1 MPRQD
6 HSPAVLSVVIP
17 VYNELDTW
25 RKLLDRV
32 ENAPLPHVG
41 RQIILVDDGSTDGTG
56 EQLRQFA
63 ESCAAQAD
71 RRPGPGEIC
80 RKVIFHDR
88 NRGKGAALRSGF
100 ASAYG
105 DVVIVQD
112 ADLEYDPNDYPRLL
126 EPILRG
132 QADVVYGTR
141 FSPGGG
147 RKGRLGTY
155 LANRLLTWLSNLTTG
170 LKVSDMET
178 CYKMFRRDVLR
189 QIRLEQDRFGFEPEV
204 TAGVARLDVH
214 VAELPI
220 SYQGRSREEGKK
232 IGWKD
237 GVQAIRCIFRYGR
250 RSKRRAKMV
259 QVADVPKEEEE
270 A

>member
-6 HSPAVLSVVIP
+6 HSPAVLSVIIP
-17 VYNELDTW
+17 VYNELGTW
-25 RKLLDRV
+25 RELLTRV
-32 ENAPLPHVG
+32 ENVPLPHVG
-41 RQIILVDDGSTDGTG
+41 RQIIIIDDGSTDGTG

-63 ESCAAQAD
+63 ESCAGQAD

-80 RKVIFHDR
+80 REVIFHGR
-88 NRGKGAALRSGF
+88 SRGKGAALRSGF
-100 ASAYG
+100 ASADG

-112 ADLEYDPNDYPRLL
+112 ADLEYDPNDYLRLL

-141 FSPGGG
+141 FPPGGG
-147 RKGRLGTY
+147 RRGYLGTY
-155 LANRLLTWLSNLTTG
+155 MANKLLTWLSNLTTG

-189 QIRLEQDRFGFEPEV
+189 QISLEQDRFAFEPEV
-204 TAGVARLDVH
+204 TAALARLDIRI
-214 VAELPI
+214 AEVPV
-220 SYQGRSREEGKK
+220 SYRARTRKEGKK

-250 RSKRRAKMV
+250 RGRRQARMV
-259 QVADVPKEEEE
+259 EVKD
-270 A
+270 